1 MKHFTSLIISFVLIT
16 LTTFGQTTRY
26 VDPAG
31 NCGGNTPC
39 YTTIH
44 DAIAAASNGD
54 TIEVDYGTYTY
65 NSQLSINKEVVMRA
79 KAGLASKPVISIDY
93 ASYTSC
99 GLQIA
104 ANNVIVDG
112 FEIIGVKTTGG
123 RYLVGDYNSPRNN
136 WTVRNCQIHDSDQ
149 GVRIVGDYV
158 TIEDNEIYETLGD
171 CIDCEYG
178 TCGGLKVTRNWLHS
192 ENTNSG
198 RKPAGIT
205 YNCDAST
212 TGDVEI
218 SYNYCHSCRTFID
231 FQHNGGTGPANNIL
245 IMHNTVDWNMGPLPA
260 VPSGSDIAQQMS
272 IAFWTGSGTWDASK
286 FTIRDNIFSR
296 QKWYMIVNTS
306 GSAGPISGNM
316 EILNNLFYDWY
327 LVDAYFPAYQY
338 PEEWPSARGAVGWA
352 TTDDDFV
359 FTDNVLSD
367 PLYLSAG
374 THPYEYYALTGSSP
388 ALNTATDGSNIGAW
402 QSETYIWT
410 GAVSTD
416 WHTAGNWNLNFVP
429 DGVTHAVIPS
439 EPVNQPVIT
448 LAADCNDLSIA
459 EGASLIIHSDASGAG
474 TLITNGTI
482 SNNGTIS
489 VERYFSGNDIDWHLV
504 SSPIS
509 DGLSG
514 VFLDMYLQ
522 SHDETTNTYTEIIPV
537 DIPLNVMEG
546 YGLYSNLNNTN
557 TRVFTGNLNNGPLN
571 RGFTSSNL
579 GWNLMGNPYPS
590 SIDWEAVTIPAGMS
604 NEVHYIEASTGNDLS
619 YVQGVGGTGSQYI
632 PPMQGF
638 FVNAT
643 AGGIFTLDN
652 SVRTHS
658 GSNIF
663 YKSSN
668 PALLVLEAS
677 GEKYSDRAWIHF
689 NDDAGTEHD
698 GRYDAYKRISLSNP
712 LLPQIY
718 SITPGGDILSV
729 NGLPATESVKLGFT
743 AVSSGEFTIGATE
756 LMETGT
762 AALEDLKTGIFTD
775 LSKENYTFSY
785 KAGEPPAR
793 FILHFNMDPS
803 DSETVI
809 FASGYWLYVNTGS
822 DKEGNVQVYSLM
834 GRMMIQAELTGNL
847 TRISSPG
854 TGFYLVKVVQGT
866 DVSTKK
872 VYVR

>member
-1 MKHFTSLIISFVLIT
+1 MKRSAISFIC
-16 LTTFGQTTRY
+16 FGFIAFSGYGQTTHF

-65 NSQLSINKEVVMRA
+65 SGQLAINKEVVLRA
-79 KAGLASKPVISIDY
+79 KPGLPTEPVISINY

-123 RYLVGDYNSPRNN
+123 RYLVGDYNSARNY
-136 WTVRNCQIHDSDQ
+136 WTIRNCRIHDSDQ
-149 GVRIVGDYV
+149 GVRIVGDNI

-178 TCGGLKVTRNWLHS
+178 TCGGLKVTRNRLHS

-218 SYNYCHSCRTFID
+218 SYNYCYSCRTFID
-231 FQHNGGTGPANNIL
+231 FQHNGDTAPLNSIL
-245 IMHNTVDWNMGPLPA
+245 VIHNTVDWNMGPLPP

-272 IAFWTGSGTWDASK
+272 IAFWTGSGTWDASR

-306 GSAGPISGNM
+306 GTAGPISGNM
-316 EILNNLFYDWY
+316 EILNNLFFDWY

-338 PEEWPSARGAVGWA
+338 PEEWPSARGAVGWS

-359 FTDNVLSD
+359 FIDNVLSD
-367 PLYLSAG
+367 PLYLSTGAS
-374 THPYEYYALTGSSP
+374 PSEYYALTGSSP
-388 ALNTATDGSNIGAW
+388 ALNTASDGTNIGAW

-416 WHTAGNWNLNFVP
+416 WHTAGNWNLYFVP
-429 DGVTHAVIPS
+429 GETTHATIPA
-439 EPVNQPVIT
+439 EPANQPVIT
-448 LAADCNDLSIA
+448 SAADCNDLSIA
-459 EGASLIIHSDASGAG
+459 EGASLTIHSDGSGNG

-482 SNNGTIS
+482 TNNGTIN
-489 VERYFSGNDIDWHLV
+489 VQRYFSGNDIDWHLV

-509 DGLSG
+509 NGLSG

-546 YGLYSNLNNTN
+546 YGLYSNLNNDN
-557 TRVFTGNLNNGPLN
+557 TRVFTGGLNNGTLS
-571 RGFTSSNL
+571 REFTSGNL

-619 YVQGVGGTGSQYI
+619 YVQGTGGTGSQYI

-643 AGGIFTLDN
+643 AGGTFTLDN

-658 GSNIF
+658 GSGHF

-668 PALLVLEAS
+668 PDLLVLEAS
-677 GEKYSDRAWIHF
+677 GEQYSDQAWIHF
-689 NDDAGTEHD
+689 NDEADIDHD
-698 GRYDAYKRISLSNP
+698 GTYDAYKRISLSNP
-712 LLPQIY
+712 HLPQIY
-718 SITPGGDILSV
+718 SITPGGDMLSV
-729 NGLPATESVKLGFT
+729 NGLPETESLLLGFT
-743 AVSSGEFTIGATE
+743 AVSSGKFTIATPK

-762 AALEDLKTGIFTD
+762 AILEDLKTGLFTN
-775 LSKENYTFSY
+775 LSENAYTFSY
-785 KAGEPPAR
+785 KTGEAPER
-793 FILHFNMDPS
+793 FVLHFKMG
-803 DSETVI
+803 SEP
-809 FASGYWLYVNTGS
+809 GHVNIYGS
-822 DKEGNVQVYSLM
+822 DGSVYVTTGNENEGSVFVCN
-834 GRMMIQAELTGNL
+834 LTGQAVNQAVLDGLL
-847 TRISSPG
+847 TRIDVPG
-854 TGFYLVKVVQGT
+854 TGYYLVKVIQGT
-866 DVSTKK
+866 EVTAAK
-872 VYVR
+872 VYVK